1 MNWFSGLEG
10 MCRTDVLLSEH
21 TWYGLGGP
29 ARWFFSP
36 ENEERLGAVVRR
48 CIEHAIPWRILGRG
62 ANIVVRDAG
71 FAGAVITLEG
81 QRWETIAFDN
91 PRAIAAGAGAD
102 FPRLVRETI
111 ERGFVGLEN
120 LAGIPG
126 SVGGV
131 VRMNAGGR
139 HGSISQ
145 YVEAVQVLGTDGVVS
160 TRSAAEIGFGYR
172 TSKLDGGIVTGV
184 SLRLERGDADAAR
197 VRYREIWNEK
207 YTTQPPVSA
216 KSAGCIFKNPP
227 GQAAGKLI
235 DQAGL
240 KGTRRGGAEISTRH
254 ANFILAYPG
263 AKAQDVIDL
272 IELARERVQREAG
285 VALEL
290 EVEIW

>member
-1 MNWFSGLEG
+1 MSWFSGLEG
-10 MCRTDVLLSEH
+10 MCRTDVLLSAH

-29 ARWFFSP
+29 ARWFFTP
-36 ENEERLGAVVRR
+36 EDELQLGAVVRR
-48 CIEHAIPWRILGRG
+48 CIENSIPWHILGRG
-62 ANIVVRDAG
+62 ANILVRDAG
-71 FAGAVITLEG
+71 FDGAVITLEG
-81 QRWETIAFDN
+81 RHWETIAFDD

-131 VRMNAGGR
+131 LRMNAGGR
-139 HGSISQ
+139 HGSIAQ
-145 YVEAVQVLGTDGVVS
+145 YVEAVQVMGTDGAVG
-160 TRSAAEIGFGYR
+160 TRSAADVGFGYR
-172 TSKLDGGIVTGV
+172 TTKLDGSVVTGATF
-184 SLRLERGDADAAR
+184 RLESGDADAAR
-197 VRYREIWNEK
+197 ARYREIWNEK
-207 YTTQPPVSA
+207 YATQPPVSA

-227 GQAAGKLI
+227 GQAAGRLI

-263 AKAQDVIDL
+263 AKAQDVLDL
-272 IELARERVQREAG
+272 IELAKERVQRDAG
-285 VALEL
+285 IALEL